1 MRPVRRWLLFVAIVA
16 GWFGCQKDPL
26 PVVGPNGRPTKF
38 SIQEARS
45 LYEYQV
51 EAQTRANRKG
61 GILDPGEIY
70 PYWEGADYSENSMI
84 AGYDV
89 GIVVDHYFE
98 FLQPTPDGRFRAR
111 EMFPRLVSLS
121 TIDRSRQPV
130 ALIAY
135 YLTDLPQTSLE
146 EEDPGKDLLN
156 CEPKVGF
163 TGRILYTTLDGHPV
177 AISHHIQ
184 GEQVNE
190 AYLWNATDSVSLQ
203 NLCDRFNDIAQ
214 GIYIRSEEASHNTR
228 TIYDWYTDEDGNII
242 IIEIEAVECVARL
255 GPKGVDI
262 PMGTDIREFQIT
274 DPTSSGANNG
284 GGSGEGSA
292 GEGEDSSQ
300 SEHNAKISSES
311 DVVHDLLD
319 SLMKDCMGQKL
330 IQAIDMEV
338 TIVVGGDKNSVSL
351 SPDGATITFGDGTEE
366 NLQRPYVLLEEL
378 IHIYQY
384 QKLGRESFNQG
395 KLNREIEAKV
405 GWLRYEAR
413 RTGGFKSG
421 AYDQQLGGKGST
433 VHFTD
438 VITYCYPHY
447 DGNNE
452 THAYFYNLAAT
463 SIRKI
468 SIYSDEEKYP
478 EIDSLRNFDCI
489 EELSKD
495 CEQ

>member
-1 MRPVRRWLLFVAIVA
+1 MKHVLRWLLSAVIVA

-26 PVVGPNGRPTKF
+26 PVDGPEGRASKF

-45 LYEYQV
+45 VYESQA
-51 EAQTRANRKG
+51 EAQTRSNRRG
-61 GILDPGEIY
+61 GILDPGEIF

-177 AISHHIQ
+177 AISQHIQ

-214 GIYIRSEEASHNTR
+214 GIYIRSEEAPHNTR
-228 TIYDWYTDEDGNII
+228 TIYDWYLDEDGNII
-242 IIEIEAVECVARL
+242 IIEIEAVECVARPGL
-255 GPKGVDI
+255 EGIDI
-262 PMGTDIREFQIT
+262 PMGIDIREFQIT
-274 DPTSSGANNG
+274 DPTTGGGNSG
-284 GGSGEGSA
+284 GGSGGGSA

-338 TIVVGGDKNSVSL
+338 TIVVETSQNGADFKTGTIHFEDGGANGKHR
-351 SPDGATITFGDGTEE
+351 I
-366 NLQRPYVLLEEL
+366 YVLIEEL
-378 IHIYQY
+378 IHMYQY
-384 QKLGRESFNQG
+384 QRLGSETYSQG
-395 KLNREIEAKV
+395 ALNREVEAKV
-405 GWLRYEAR
+405 GWLLYER
-413 RTGGFKSG
+413 RMNNGILPEGS
-421 AYDQQLGGKGST
+421 YSNQLGGKFGDDI
-433 VHFTD
+433 FWGL
-438 VITYCYPHY
+438 INNCYPDFDNTNALHQ
-447 DGNNE
+447 
-452 THAYFYNLAAT
+452 FYYESAIN
-463 SIRKI
+463 
-468 SIYSDEEKYP
+468 
-478 EIDSLRNFDCI
+478 SLRKYDSYKDTTKYLESEEYRDFENI
-489 EELSKD
+489 KELSKD

>member
-98 FLQPTPDGRFRAR
+98 FLQPTPDGRFRVR

-121 TIDRSRQPV
+121 TIDQSRQPV

-177 AISHHIQ
+177 AISRHIH

-214 GIYIRSEEASHNTR
+214 GIYIRSEEHAYGNGTR
-228 TIYDWYTDEDGNII
+228 SEDLGYDKDGGYIGDVVVVGKPIMPNI
-242 IIEIEAVECVARL
+242 A
-255 GPKGVDI
+255 PKKSNPDK
-262 PMGTDIREFQIT
+262 TEQLT
-274 DPTSSGANNG
+274 DPTDVDNRKQNKNS
-284 GGSGEGSA
+284 GGSWGN

-384 QKLGRESFNQG
+384 QQLGRESFNQG

-421 AYDQQLGGKGST
+421 AYDQQLGGQNGTENFWILSK
-433 VHFTD
+433 
-438 VITYCYPHY
+438 YCYPQY
-447 DGNNE
+447 DHSDE
-452 THAYFYNLAAT
+452 SHSFFYDAAVS